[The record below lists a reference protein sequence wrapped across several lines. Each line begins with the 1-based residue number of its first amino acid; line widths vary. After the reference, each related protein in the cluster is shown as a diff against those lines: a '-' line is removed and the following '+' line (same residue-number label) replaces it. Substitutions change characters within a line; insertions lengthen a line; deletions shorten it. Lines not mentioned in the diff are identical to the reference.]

1 MISSR
6 QHPQASLVRSNTT
19 ATSTGRTAR
28 PQPPRFRSHITG
40 GWNEMT
46 DDEHDRLNEADEDA
60 DTDAA
65 DDGSPGWGLE
75 KGMQLFEVSA
85 ATEQG

>member
-1 MISSR
+1 
-6 QHPQASLVRSNTT
+6 
-19 ATSTGRTAR
+19 
-28 PQPPRFRSHITG
+28 
-40 GWNEMT
+40 MT
-46 DDEHDRLNEADEDA
+46 DDEHDRLNEDA

>member
-1 MISSR
+1 
-6 QHPQASLVRSNTT
+6 
-19 ATSTGRTAR
+19 
-28 PQPPRFRSHITG
+28 
-40 GWNEMT
+40 MT